1 MAHLAELDLT
11 TKGGEAKLRALLE
24 DLVEAYKDANAGRRL
39 ALAVWYGKR
48 SGQEEQNL
56 LLLYAGPPR
65 ETFDG
70 LERQP
75 LFWKTGSQGP
85 PFARVHATSLDYF
98 LEQLRTQPSNLA
110 PYFQNWEVLYF
121 DKDALDAEIL
131 QAFNVLTEPSGLMKG
146 WYVDA
151 DEYAEYARNFR
162 GLMGR
167 YSRFRPD
174 VGLVKTEEL
183 ADFEHCRGVL
193 HAEIDKGIGKWWLP
207 ESPDAL
213 SATAP
218 YSDHL
223 SGRPGYFLFQGGALY
238 RILRFEVKTAPE
250 YAAKVLQKR
259 RDDRYAEVYLR
270 AVHPSEQ
277 PAA

>member
-24 DLVEAYKDANAGRRL
+24 DLVEAYKGPNPAYRL
-39 ALAVWYGKR
+39 ALAVWFGKR

-56 LLLYAGPPR
+56 LLLYAGPPM
-65 ETFDG
+65 EMFESS
-70 LERQP
+70 ERQP
-75 LFWKTGSQGP
+75 LFWKAGSQGP
-85 PFARVHATSLDYF
+85 PFARVHAASLDYF
-98 LEQLRTQPSNLA
+98 LKRLLLESPDLQ
-110 PYFQNWEVLYF
+110 PYFENFEVLF
-121 DKDALDAEIL
+121 FEKDLLDEQIL
-131 QAFNVLTEPSGLMKG
+131 QRFNVIAEPSGLTKG
-146 WYVDA
+146 WYIDAVD
-151 DEYAEYARNFR
+151 YAKYTTIR
-162 GLMGR
+162 GLLGR
-167 YSRFRPD
+167 YANSQPEL
-174 VGLVKTEEL
+174 GLVKTEESP
-183 ADFEHCRGVL
+183 DFEHCRGVL
-193 HAEIDKGIGKWWLP
+193 HVEIGNETGKWWLP
-207 ESPDAL
+207 QSPDAL

-259 RDDRYAEVYLR
+259 RDDRYTEVYLR

>member
-24 DLVEAYKDANAGRRL
+24 DLVEAYKDANAGCRL

-70 LERQP
+70 SERQP
-75 LFWKTGSQGP
+75 LFWKAGSQGP

-98 LEQLRTQPSNLA
+98 LKRLLLESPDLRS
-110 PYFQNWEVLYF
+110 YFENFEVLYF
-121 DKDALDAEIL
+121 EKDLLDEQIL
-131 QAFNVLTEPSGLMKG
+131 QRFNVIAEPSGLTKG
-146 WYVDA
+146 WYIDAVD
-151 DEYAEYARNFR
+151 YAKYTTIR
-162 GLMGR
+162 GLLGR
-167 YSRFRPD
+167 YGSLRPD
-174 VGLVKTEEL
+174 VGLVKVEES

-193 HAEIDKGIGKWWLP
+193 HAEIDKGIGRWWLP
-207 ESPDAL
+207 QSPDAL
-213 SATAP
+213 SGTAS
-218 YSDHL
+218 YDDYL
-223 SGRPGYFLFQGGALY
+223 NGRPGCFLFQGGALY
-238 RILRFEVKTAPE
+238 RILRFEVKTAPQ

-270 AVHPSEQ
+270 AVRPSEE

>member
-1 MAHLAELDLT
+1 MAHLAELDLA

-24 DLVEAYKDANAGRRL
+24 DLVEAYKDANPGCRL
-39 ALAVWYGKR
+39 ALAVWYGKI
-48 SGQEEQNL
+48 SGQEEQKL
-56 LLLYAGPPR
+56 LLLYAAPAR
-65 ETFDG
+65 ERFEG
-70 LERQP
+70 SERQP

-85 PFARVHATSLDYF
+85 PFAKVDAFSLDYF
-98 LEQLRTQPSNLA
+98 LKRLRLESPDLR
-110 PYFQNWEVLYF
+110 PYFENLEVLYF
-121 DKDALDAEIL
+121 EKGLLDEQIL
-131 QAFNVLTEPSGLMKG
+131 QRFNVIAEPSGLIKG
-146 WYVDA
+146 WYIDA
-151 DEYAEYARNFR
+151 GDYAKYTTIR
-162 GLMGR
+162 GLLGR
-167 YSRFRPD
+167 YANSQPEL
-174 VGLVKTEEL
+174 GLVKTEESP
-183 ADFEHCRGVL
+183 DFEHCRGVL
-193 HAEIDKGIGKWWLP
+193 HVEIGNETGKWWLP
-207 ESPDAL
+207 QSPDAL